1 MPNKMIYVS
10 EADLPTFERA
20 QELAGSNLSS
30 VIVRALRLFVQTE
43 EAKRQHLEDVTV
55 EVKSEAGVAV
65 RQQFRARLL
74 AKQRR
79 YTPDDRL
86 VNQVVYYTARGKFA
100 VYTKEIAHWS
110 TYSEEDWQSWD
121 WSSRDYRL
129 DVYEALDTL
138 QPHLPAPLYEAAA
151 RAFRGEESA
160 IEVLDI

>member
-20 QELAGSNLSS
+20 QELAGGNLSG
-30 VIVRALRLFVQTE
+30 VIARALRLFVQTE
-43 EAKRQHLEDVTV
+43 EAKLHKLEDVTV
-55 EVKSEAGVAV
+55 EVKNEAGVAV

-74 AKQRR
+74 AKQRQH
-79 YTPDDRL
+79 TPDDRL
-86 VNQVVYYTARGKFA
+86 VSRVVYYTAKGKFA

-110 TYSEEDWQSWD
+110 RYSEEDWQSWD
-121 WSSRDYRL
+121 WSNRDYCL
-129 DVYEALDTL
+129 DVYETLDDL

-151 RAFRGEESA
+151 RAFRGEEPA